1 MKKLVL
7 FLTAL
12 SLCTGAFA
20 QQALGISTNITS
32 PEVNPDGSVTFRLRA
47 PKAVKVTVTGDF
59 LPAIPEGATD
69 ATTTVDMVEKEN
81 GVWEYT
87 TVPLPGEL
95 YSYAFNVDGVRMLD
109 PSNIFQNRDISTYT
123 SIVIVSRNNNDP
135 GHYYKVGKVAHGN
148 VSKVWYNSPTLGI
161 TRRMTVYTPA
171 GYENVGNKTKYPV
184 LYVLHGAGGDENAWS
199 ELGRAA
205 YIMDNLI
212 AEGKAKPCIMVMTNG
227 NPGQEAAPGEWA
239 NEQVDPMNRG
249 GGRASFPESFPDVMK
264 YIETHYRVLTGPK
277 NTAICGLSMGGGHTF
292 QISNLN
298 PGKFGYIGVFS
309 AALSVPSANPQPAA
323 PRQQQAAPAG
333 GNRRARPNVYDGL
346 NANPEYAARIKAVFG
361 AKPSLYYIAIGKTD
375 FLYDSSAQYRQWLDA
390 NNFKY
395 EYNETPGGHIWRN
408 WRLYLTDFGQKVF
421 K

>member
-1 MKKLVL
+1 MKKLLL
-7 FLTAL
+7 FFTAL
-12 SLCTGAFA
+12 SLCAGAYA

-32 PEVNPDGSVTFRLRA
+32 PQVNPDGSVTFRLRA

-59 LPAIPEGATD
+59 LPSIPEGATD

-123 SIVIVSRNNNDP
+123 SIVIVSRNDSDP

-148 VSKVWYNSPTLGI
+148 VSKVWYNSPALGI

-171 GYENVGNKTKYPV
+171 GYEDLGNKTKYPV

-264 YIETHYRVLTGPK
+264 YVESHYRVLKGAA

-298 PGKFGYIGVFS
+298 PGKFGYIGSPQRSERQS
-309 AALSVPSANPQPAA
+309 AACRP
-323 PRQQQAAPAG
+323 APAG
-333 GNRRARPNVYDGL
+333 CSGRRQPPRPSQRV
-346 NANPEYAARIKAVFG
+346 
-361 AKPSLYYIAIGKTD
+361 
-375 FLYDSSAQYRQWLDA
+375 
-390 NNFKY
+390 
-395 EYNETPGGHIWRN
+395 
-408 WRLYLTDFGQKVF
+408 
-421 K
+421 

>member
-171 GYENVGNKTKYPV
+171 GYENVGNKTK
-184 LYVLHGAGGDENAWS
+184 
-199 ELGRAA
+199 
-205 YIMDNLI
+205 
-212 AEGKAKPCIMVMTNG
+212 
-227 NPGQEAAPGEWA
+227 
-239 NEQVDPMNRG
+239 
-249 GGRASFPESFPDVMK
+249 
-264 YIETHYRVLTGPK
+264 
-277 NTAICGLSMGGGHTF
+277 
-292 QISNLN
+292 
-298 PGKFGYIGVFS
+298 
-309 AALSVPSANPQPAA
+309 
-323 PRQQQAAPAG
+323 
-333 GNRRARPNVYDGL
+333 
-346 NANPEYAARIKAVFG
+346 
-361 AKPSLYYIAIGKTD
+361 
-375 FLYDSSAQYRQWLDA
+375 
-390 NNFKY
+390 
-395 EYNETPGGHIWRN
+395 
-408 WRLYLTDFGQKVF
+408 
-421 K
+421 